1 MRWYKFA
8 FALAA
13 ITAPSWAHAEVLFT
27 TSFESPDY
35 TVGPLAGQDS
45 WVNSFGLDPV
55 VTSLFS
61 QTGDQ
66 ALEVR
71 RASPN
76 DSTFGLT
83 FRPGPYTTAEPKVVV
98 ETSIYLAGDGG
109 WEGDFVSPIA
119 LVGNSIGGPLFT
131 AQLAIRSGE
140 TAGDPPDQSVP
151 IDTNTWIDLKIVL
164 DFPSQTAERFVD
176 GVSLGMIPFGD
187 PPGGDTITELQR
199 VEIFSI
205 VDTFNPFYIDDL
217 SITAVPEPSSVL
229 LAGFAAIA
237 WSRRRR

>member
-1 MRWYKFA
+1 MRFYKFA

-13 ITAPSWAHAEVLFT
+13 IAAPSWAHAEVLFA

-35 TVGPLAGQDS
+35 TAGPLAGQDG

-66 ALEVR
+66 ALELR

-83 FRPGPYTTAEPKVVV
+83 FRTGPYATTKPKVVV
-98 ETSIYLAGDGG
+98 ETSIYLAGSGG
-109 WEGDFVSPIA
+109 RDGDFFSPIA
-119 LVGNSIGGPLFT
+119 LLGNSIGGPLFT
-131 AQLAIRSGE
+131 AQLGIRNGD

-151 IDTNTWIDLKIVL
+151 IDTDTWIDLKIVL

-187 PPGGDTITELQR
+187 PPGGDTITELQQ

-205 VDTFNPFYIDDL
+205 IDTFNPHYIDDL

-229 LAGFAAIA
+229 LAGVAAIG
-237 WSRRRR
+237 WRRHRR